1 MDLKIEDF
9 KPEFAGKM
17 NFYLSVVDDQLRHE
31 HDQPSIGIVL
41 CKGKN
46 NLIVEYA
53 LRDTNKPMGVAQY
66 QLTPGEAD
74 RGRVSTRISLDVS
87 GQAPDEIER
96 ALSDLAS
103 AHGLERQRFGI
114 RRLLEELVLY
124 PIPVSVRECAHA
136 HGRD

>member
-66 QLTPGEAD
+66 QLTPGEALPAALRD
-74 RGRVSTRISLDVS
+74 ELPTAAELAHEFPLMSLV
-87 GQAPDEIER
+87 
-96 ALSDLAS
+96 
-103 AHGLERQRFGI
+103 
-114 RRLLEELVLY
+114 RLRMKLNPLY
-124 PIPVSVRECAHA
+124 PTWLRPTV
-136 HGRD
+136 